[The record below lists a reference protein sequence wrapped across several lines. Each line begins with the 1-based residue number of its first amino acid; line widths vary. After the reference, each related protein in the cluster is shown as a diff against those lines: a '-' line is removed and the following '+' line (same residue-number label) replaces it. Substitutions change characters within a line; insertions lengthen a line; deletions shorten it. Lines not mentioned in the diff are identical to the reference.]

1 LLEFFNYYSGF
12 LTIPGIIILLIALL
26 PIKRKRKQIYICSI
40 AAIAGLSVVLILR
53 PGDSNVATE
62 AEAQVVITSGSPVFV
77 EFFSNSCTAC
87 LASQPIVRSLE
98 GELDD
103 DVQILKLNVMDSM
116 ASQMIRDYRAYLTP
130 TFVVIGRDGEIVWRQ
145 SGGLL
150 DKGAALEA
158 LEAA

>member
-1 LLEFFNYYSGF
+1 MLEFFNQYSAF
-12 LTIPGIIILLIALL
+12 ITIPGIIVLMIALL
-26 PIKRKRKQIYICSI
+26 PIKGKRKQISIYSI
-40 AAIAGLSVVLILR
+40 AAIVALSAVLFLR
-53 PGDSNVATE
+53 PGDSSVATH
-62 AEAQVVITSGSPVFV
+62 AEAQTVITSGSPVFV

-87 LASQPIVRSLE
+87 LASQPIVQSLE
-98 GELDD
+98 AELDD
-103 DVQILKLNVMDSM
+103 DVQILKLNVQDSL

-130 TFVVIGRDGEIVWRQ
+130 TFVVIGRDGEVVWRQ

>member
-1 LLEFFNYYSGF
+1 MLEFFNYYSGF

-26 PIKRKRKQIYICSI
+26 PIKRKRNQFYICSI
-40 AAIAGLSVVLILR
+40 AAIVGLSVVLILR

-150 DKGAALEA
+150 DKGEA

>member
-1 LLEFFNYYSGF
+1 LLEFFNYYSAF
-12 LTIPGIIILLIALL
+12 LTIPGIIVLLIALL
-26 PIKRKRKQIYICSI
+26 PIKRKRNQFYICSI
-40 AAIAGLSVVLILR
+40 AAIVGLSVVLILR

-150 DKGAALEA
+150 DKGEA

>member
-1 LLEFFNYYSGF
+1 M
-12 LTIPGIIILLIALL
+12 
-26 PIKRKRKQIYICSI
+26 
-40 AAIAGLSVVLILR
+40 
-53 PGDSNVATE
+53 
-62 AEAQVVITSGSPVFV
+62 FV

-87 LASQPIVRSLE
+87 LASQPIVKSLE

-103 DVQILKLNVMDSM
+103 DVQILKLNVQDSL
-116 ASQMIRDYRAYLTP
+116 ASQLMQDYRAYLTQ
-130 TFVVIGRDGEIVWRQ
+130 TFVVIGRDEEVVWRQ

>member
-1 LLEFFNYYSGF
+1 MLEFFNYYSAF

-77 EFFSNSCTAC
+77 ELFSNSCTAC

-150 DKGAALEA
+150 DKGEA

>member
-1 LLEFFNYYSGF
+1 MLEFFNYYSAF

-40 AAIAGLSVVLILR
+40 AAIVGLSVVLILR

-62 AEAQVVITSGSPVFV
+62 AAAQVVITSGSPVFV
-77 EFFSNSCTAC
+77 ELFSNSCTAC

-150 DKGAALEA
+150 DKGEA

>member
-1 LLEFFNYYSGF
+1 MLEFFNYYSAF

-150 DKGAALEA
+150 DKGEA

>member
-1 LLEFFNYYSGF
+1 MLEFFNYYSAF
-12 LTIPGIIILLIALL
+12 LTIPGIIVLLIALL

-150 DKGAALEA
+150 DKGEA

>member
-1 LLEFFNYYSGF
+1 MLEFFNYYSAF

-40 AAIAGLSVVLILR
+40 AAIVGLSVVLIRR

-150 DKGAALEA
+150 DKGEA

>member
-1 LLEFFNYYSGF
+1 MLEFFNYYSAF
-12 LTIPGIIILLIALL
+12 LTIPGIIVLLIALL

-40 AAIAGLSVVLILR
+40 TAIVGLSVVLILR

-77 EFFSNSCTAC
+77 ELFSNSCTAC

-150 DKGAALEA
+150 DKGEA

>member
-1 LLEFFNYYSGF
+1 LLEFFNYYSAF

-150 DKGAALEA
+150 DKGEA

>member
-1 LLEFFNYYSGF
+1 MLEFFNYYSAF

-26 PIKRKRKQIYICSI
+26 PIKRKRNQFYICSI
-40 AAIAGLSVVLILR
+40 AAIVGLSVVLILR

-150 DKGAALEA
+150 DKGEA

>member
-77 EFFSNSCTAC
+77 ELFSNSCTAC

-150 DKGAALEA
+150 DKGEA

>member
-1 LLEFFNYYSGF
+1 MIELFNQYSAF
-12 LTIPGIIILLIALL
+12 ITIPGIIVLLIALL
-26 PIKRKRKQIYICSI
+26 PIKGKRRQIPTY
-40 AAIAGLSVVLILR
+40 AIVAILAISVVFILR
-53 PGDSNVATE
+53 PGDSTVASE
-62 AEAQVVITSGSPVFV
+62 AEAQTVITSGSPVFV

-87 LASQPIVRSLE
+87 LASQPIVQSLE
-98 GELDD
+98 GEMDE
-103 DVQILKLNVMDSM
+103 DVQILKLNVQDAL
-116 ASQMIRDYRAYLTP
+116 ASQLIRDYRAYLTP

>member
-1 LLEFFNYYSGF
+1 MLEFFNYYSAF

-40 AAIAGLSVVLILR
+40 AAIVGLSVVLILR

-150 DKGAALEA
+150 DKGEA

>member
-1 LLEFFNYYSGF
+1 MLEFFNYYSAF

-40 AAIAGLSVVLILR
+40 TAIVGLSVVLILR

-62 AEAQVVITSGSPVFV
+62 AAAQVVITSGSPVFV
-77 EFFSNSCTAC
+77 ELFSNSCTAC

-150 DKGAALEA
+150 DKGEA

>member
-1 LLEFFNYYSGF
+1 
-12 LTIPGIIILLIALL
+12 L
-26 PIKRKRKQIYICSI
+26 PCCRSKENAQIYICSI
-40 AAIAGLSVVLILR
+40 AAIVGLSVVLILR

-77 EFFSNSCTAC
+77 ELFSNSCTAC

-150 DKGAALEA
+150 DKGEA

>member
-1 LLEFFNYYSGF
+1 MLEFFNYYSAF
-12 LTIPGIIILLIALL
+12 LTIPGIIVLLIALL
-26 PIKRKRKQIYICSI
+26 PIKRKRNQFYICSI
-40 AAIAGLSVVLILR
+40 AAIVGLSVVLILR

-150 DKGAALEA
+150 DKGEA

>member
-1 LLEFFNYYSGF
+1 MLEFFNYYSGF

-77 EFFSNSCTAC
+77 ELFSNSCTAC

-150 DKGAALEA
+150 DKGEA

>member
-1 LLEFFNYYSGF
+1 LIELFNQYSAF
-12 LTIPGIIILLIALL
+12 ITIPGIIVLLIALL
-26 PIKRKRKQIYICSI
+26 PIKGKRRQIPTY
-40 AAIAGLSVVLILR
+40 AIVAILAISVVFILR
-53 PGDSNVATE
+53 PGDSTVASE
-62 AEAQVVITSGSPVFV
+62 AEAQTVITSGSPVFV

-87 LASQPIVRSLE
+87 LASQPIVQSLE
-98 GELDD
+98 GEMDE
-103 DVQILKLNVMDSM
+103 DVQILKLNVQDAL
-116 ASQMIRDYRAYLTP
+116 ASQLIRDYRAYLTP

>member
-1 LLEFFNYYSGF
+1 MLEFFNYYSAF
-12 LTIPGIIILLIALL
+12 LTIPGIIVLLIALL
-26 PIKRKRKQIYICSI
+26 PIKGKRKQIYICSI
-40 AAIAGLSVVLILR
+40 AAIVGLSVVLIRR

-150 DKGAALEA
+150 DKGEA